1 MNEKELDYANQLFV
15 GGEQFSESI
24 KELLYLAKFT
34 DLNTNIRYL
43 TIHDHNDKKME
54 IGYYIPPDRVEGFEQ
69 AVSYINRHFEETLKL
84 EYIVVSD
91 HIHQMSEVKLTIKRL

>member
-69 AVSYINRHFEETLKL
+69 AVSYINRHFEETLKI
-84 EYIVVSD
+84 EYVVISGNSFE
-91 HIHQMSEVKLTIKRL
+91 MSEVKLTIKRL